1 MSAPTLTS
9 AAAARPVSA
18 PELAGNAQTI
28 AVRAVPLTPVTGLK
42 VGGITPFSATDY
54 PGKLAAVVFV
64 QGCPWRCGY
73 CHNPHLQPRTAGSPL
88 DWASTLAR
96 LQRRVGLLDA
106 VVFSGGE
113 PTIDSA
119 LEDAMREVR
128 VLGFGVGLHTAGT
141 YPRRLAEVL
150 PLTDWVGIDI
160 KTTFDRYDDI
170 TQMRD
175 SGRHA
180 LASAEAV
187 LASGVKHEFRTT
199 IHPGLHRHADIL
211 ALATTLSGMGVERYA
226 LQKFRG
232 IGCANEDLKRVAA
245 VDYPGAEL
253 LAQVS
258 ALFSEFTLR
267 DS

>member
-1 MSAPTLTS
+1 MSALTLTS
-9 AAAARPVSA
+9 ATATRLRSA
-18 PELAGNAQTI
+18 PEPAGNARTV
-28 AVRAVPLTPVTGLK
+28 AVGAVPLTPAAGLK
-42 VGGITPFSATDY
+42 VGGVTPFTATDY
-54 PGKLAAVVFV
+54 PGKLAAVIFV

-73 CHNPHLQPRTAGSPL
+73 CQNPHLQSRTSHSPL
-88 DWASTLAR
+88 DWTQVVAR
-96 LQRRVGLLDA
+96 LKRRVGLLDA

-119 LEDAMREVR
+119 LEDAMRDVR
-128 VLGFGVGLHTAGT
+128 ALGFGVGLHTAGT

-170 TQMRD
+170 TQMSG

-187 LASGVKHEFRTT
+187 LASGVQHEFRTT
-199 IHPGLHRHADIL
+199 IHPGLHSQADIL

-232 IGCANEDLKRVAA
+232 IGCANEDLKQVTI
-245 VDYPGAEL
+245 VDYPSAEL